1 MHDCHDAFI
10 IIHAQELSLLIN
22 PKFHPALFRTQ
33 SKDLILSH
41 CIEIPTNPRRYR
53 PEEELL
59 ETRET
64 TTMAPPPEIAI
75 PSTSVSDEGSSKPY
89 TLFNITLRLP
99 LRSFVVQ
106 KRYSDFDALNKI
118 LVEQVGAP
126 PPEPLPAKHWLKSTV
141 NSPELTKDRQGGLEK
156 YLRGIAES
164 PDRRW
169 RDTSAWR
176 AFLNLPS
183 SSTTNSA
190 MSAGGRVTS
199 AAAGAADPGTWLD
212 IHRDLKQHLHEAR
225 QCLSRRDAAV
235 DNGNSTAAVEAGAA
249 AKRVLVKGGT
259 LIATLADGLRRMQE
273 SSRLGEG
280 ELRRRRDLVSQARI
294 EREGLDKLSNS
305 MPSSTTMSGRGGA
318 SQGQAST
325 SDKANLLKGGRPS
338 GRVLGAPL
346 PETDKTREL
355 DNQGVLLLQK
365 QEMQAQDTQVEQL
378 AAIIRRQREMGLQIN
393 EEVERQTEMLDTMD
407 DDATRLQAKLKVAN
421 NRIRKM

>member
-1 MHDCHDAFI
+1 
-10 IIHAQELSLLIN
+10 
-22 PKFHPALFRTQ
+22 
-33 SKDLILSH
+33 
-41 CIEIPTNPRRYR
+41 
-53 PEEELL
+53 
-59 ETRET
+59 
-64 TTMAPPPEIAI
+64 MAPPPEIAI
-75 PSTSVSDEGSSKPY
+75 PSTSVSDEGSKKPY
-89 TLFNITLRLP
+89 TLYNITLRLP

-106 KRYSDFDALNKI
+106 KRYSDFDALNNT
-118 LVEQVGAP
+118 LVQEVGAA

-141 NSPELTKDRQGGLEK
+141 NSLELTRERQTGLEK

-190 MSAGGRVTS
+190 VSAGGRVKS
-199 AAAGAADPGTWLD
+199 AASGAADPGTWLD
-212 IHRDLKQHLHEAR
+212 IHRDLKQNLHEAR

-235 DNGNSTAAVEAGAA
+235 DNGNSTAAAEAGAA
-249 AKRVLVKGGT
+249 AKRVLVRSGT
-259 LIATLADGLRRMQE
+259 LIATLADGLRRIQE
-273 SSRLGEG
+273 SGRLGEG
-280 ELRRRRDLVSQARI
+280 ELRRRRDLVSQARM

-305 MPSSTTMSGRGGA
+305 MPSSTTSAAGRGGS

-325 SDKANLLKGGRPS
+325 ADKASLLKGGRPS

-365 QEMQAQDTQVEQL
+365 EEMKNQDLAVDQL
-378 AAIIRRQREMGLQIN
+378 TTIIRRQKEMGLQIHD
-393 EEVERQTEMLDTMD
+393 EVERQTEMLDMLD
-407 DDATRLQAKLKVAN
+407 EDATRVEAKVKVAN
-421 NRIRKM
+421 NRIKKM